1 MSAPAEVQTSFEGA
15 EPLRL
20 WSVTTLI
27 DDGLGKGPG
36 LINWLVRLIAETAVD
51 KRKTVEVMLEESG
64 RDATIKWLVDQRWAK
79 SEKAKVRGTDVH
91 KVAEA
96 MALGYA
102 PPEVSP
108 EQRLVIKPYVEQLA
122 RWLDKWQPTYLL
134 AEAPVYNVTRAYAG
148 TCDGVMELQGR
159 RLIFDYKTTE
169 HPPDGEKS
177 RPPWPEV
184 ALQLCAYSRAEMV
197 GLISEQRYD
206 GRSKRYYLFDPTSQ
220 HEPMPEV
227 DGAICIVVSP
237 YDCFAQPVRIDD
249 EVFRAF
255 LHVQACARWQVET
268 SRDVFRGGVLD
279 ARAEAE

>member
-1 MSAPAEVQTSFEGA
+1 MTEQLEAQTA
-15 EPLRL
+15 LDHTEPLRL

-36 LINWLVRLIAETAVD
+36 LVNWLVKLIAETAVD
-51 KRKTVEVMLEESG
+51 KRRTVATMIEESG
-64 RDATIKWLVDQRWAK
+64 RDAAVKWLVDQRWQK

-91 KVAEA
+91 AAAEA

-102 PPEVSP
+102 PPEIAP
-108 EQRLVIKPYVEQLA
+108 EQKAVIAPYVEQLA
-122 RWLDKWQPTYLL
+122 RWLDKWKPTYLL
-134 AEAPVYNVTRAYAG
+134 AEAPVYNVTHAYAG
-148 TCDGVMELQGR
+148 TCDGVMELGGR
-159 RLIFDYKTTE
+159 KFIFDYKTTDKG
-169 HPPDGEKS
+169 PDSES

-227 DGAICIVVSP
+227 DGALCIVISP

-249 EVFRAF
+249 EVWHYFRI
-255 LHVQACARWQVET
+255 VQSAARWQTQV

-279 ARAEAE
+279 ARREA